1 MGLFKPDYYNEKKS
15 ESRKKQAMEKE
26 KNPGRLRK
34 AALDQSLD
42 YELRAIA
49 IGNLRDPEVCE
60 SVLMEYAGRN
70 PKEGPVSFLCMPY
83 NAAAGVLAELG
94 DQARLKR
101 LLGKCS
107 SHAIQAIIV
116 GQIKDPALLER
127 TAIHPGDNTD
137 LAKSAVDRIE
147 DDAALARMAIQTTD
161 QWAALRA
168 AKRVNDE
175 AEKGRIVLHS
185 PYLDARIEAAK
196 RMSSP
201 ATLAEPLRAELMPK
215 IAENPTQSPYEAQL
229 LAVCGDDVARIVLY
243 CIDHDRDGSVSWGRQ
258 HAKEAALQADPDVLF
273 PLLKRTLEAHLSSK
287 NYYTMNCVPRV
298 AEVIRHM
305 HDHGSAA
312 ERIEA
317 ELPRTIDYGYQFGG
331 CVGESLE
338 TGEEKET
345 VTLW

>member
-1 MGLFKPDYYNEKKS
+1 MGLFKPVYYNEKKS
-15 ESRKKQAMEKE
+15 ESQKRQAMEKE

-60 SVLMEYAGRN
+60 AVLMEYAGRN

-94 DQARLKR
+94 DQARLER
-101 LLGKCS
+101 LLDKCS

-116 GQIKDPALLER
+116 GQIKEPALLER

-161 QWAALRA
+161 QWAALKA

-185 PYLDARIEAAK
+185 PHLDARIEAAR
-196 RMSSP
+196 RMNSP
-201 ATLAEPLRAELMPK
+201 AALAEPLRAELMPK
-215 IAENPTQSPYEAQL
+215 IAENPTQSPCEAHL
-229 LAVCGDDVARIVLY
+229 LALCGDDVARIVLY
-243 CIDHDRDGSVSWGRQ
+243 CIDHDQDGSVSWGRQ
-258 HAKEAALQADPDVLF
+258 HAKEVALQADPDVLF

-287 NYYTMNCVPRV
+287 DYYTMNCVPRV
-298 AEVIRHM
+298 AELIRHI
-305 HDHGSAA
+305 HDHGVAA

-317 ELPRTIDYGYQFGG
+317 ELPRTIDYDYQFSGY
-331 CVGESLE
+331 VGDSRE
-338 TGEEKET
+338 TGEGKKT